1 MIKGRLK
8 ISLLLF
14 SQYVHI
20 MKNVW
25 LYVVIIILIITCFYQ
40 WKNPEIKTIET
51 IKIERDTITLR
62 DTLFIEK
69 PVYRTK
75 YITKVDTVYVNDT
88 IPIELPVETKIY
100 EDSTYAA
107 QISGIKADLDWIKVY
122 PKQTTIYEEKVVQIA
137 QKQPLFEFKPSV
149 GIGYGI
155 INNKI
160 DIWVGGSLTVNINR
174 KKK

>member
-1 MIKGRLK
+1 
-8 ISLLLF
+8 
-14 SQYVHI
+14 
-20 MKNVW
+20 MK
-25 LYVVIIILIITCFYQ
+25 YAIPYVIIIILLITCFYQ
-40 WKNPEIKTIET
+40 WKNPKIEIIET
-51 IKIERDTITLR
+51 EIIKKDTVTLV

-69 PVYRTK
+69 PVYKTK

-88 IPIELPVETKIY
+88 ISIALPVETKIY

-107 QISGIKADLDWIKVY
+107 QISGINADLDWIKVY

-149 GIGYGI
+149 GLGYGL

-160 DIWVGGSLTVNINR
+160 DIYVGGSLQININR
-174 KKK
+174 NGKH

>member
-1 MIKGRLK
+1 
-8 ISLLLF
+8 
-14 SQYVHI
+14 

-25 LYVVIIILIITCFYQ
+25 LYVVIIILFSLCFYQ
-40 WKNPEIKTIET
+40 WKYPKIEIIET
-51 IKIERDTITLR
+51 EIIKKDTVILV

-88 IPIELPVETKIY
+88 IPIALPVETKIY

-122 PKQTTIYEEKVVQIA
+122 PKQTTIYEEKVLQMPY
-137 QKQPLFEFKPSV
+137 KQPLFEFKPSV
-149 GIGYGI
+149 GIGYGL
-155 INNKI
+155 INNKV
-160 DIWVGGSLTVNINR
+160 DIYVGGSLQINLNR
-174 KKK
+174 KKQ

>member
-1 MIKGRLK
+1 
-8 ISLLLF
+8 
-14 SQYVHI
+14 
-20 MKNVW
+20 MKNIW
-25 LYVVIIILIITCFYQ
+25 LYVVIIILFSLCFYQ
-40 WKNPEIKTIET
+40 WKYPKIEIIET
-51 IKIERDTITLR
+51 EIIKKDTVILV

-88 IPIELPVETKIY
+88 IPIALPVETKIY
-100 EDSTYAA
+100 EDSTYTA
-107 QISGIKADLDWIKVY
+107 QISGIRADLDWIKVY
-122 PKQTTIYEEKVVQIA
+122 PKQTTIYEEKVIQIA

-160 DIWVGGSLTVNINR
+160 DIYVGGSLQINLNR
-174 KKK
+174 KKQ

>member
-1 MIKGRLK
+1 
-8 ISLLLF
+8 
-14 SQYVHI
+14 

-25 LYVVIIILIITCFYQ
+25 LYVVIIILFSLCFYQ
-40 WKNPEIKTIET
+40 WKYPKIKTIET

-62 DTLFIEK
+62 DTMRIPY
-69 PVYRTK
+69 PVY
-75 YITKVDTVYVNDT
+75 DTVYTHSIDT
-88 IPIELPVETKIY
+88 VYLPSEDTTMVLQHQTKIY
-100 EDSTYAA
+100 EDSTYKA
-107 QISGIKADLDWIKVY
+107 QISGYNPSLDWIETYNNTKY
-122 PKQTTIYEEKVVQIA
+122 IYEEKVVQIA

-155 INNKI
+155 INKKP

>member
-1 MIKGRLK
+1 
-8 ISLLLF
+8 
-14 SQYVHI
+14 

-25 LYVVIIILIITCFYQ
+25 LYVVIIILFSLCFYQ
-40 WKNPEIKTIET
+40 WKYPKIEIIET
-51 IKIERDTITLR
+51 EIIKKDTVILV

-88 IPIELPVETKIY
+88 IPIALPVETKIY

-122 PKQTTIYEEKVVQIA
+122 PKQTTIYEEKVIQIA

-155 INNKI
+155 INKKP
-160 DIWVGGSLTVNINR
+160 DIWVGGSLIVNINR

>member
-1 MIKGRLK
+1 
-8 ISLLLF
+8 
-14 SQYVHI
+14 

-25 LYVVIIILIITCFYQ
+25 LYVVIIILFSLCFYQ
-40 WKNPEIKTIET
+40 WKYPKIEIIET
-51 IKIERDTITLR
+51 ERDTVILV

-88 IPIELPVETKIY
+88 IPIALPVETKIY

-155 INNKI
+155 INNKV
-160 DIWVGGSLTVNINR
+160 DIYVGGSLQINLNR
-174 KKK
+174 KKQ